1 MLILMRRLV
10 WAVSSGSALF
20 AKVSSLVHGADKV
33 KMCILSST
41 ALEEAWLVCLVRMHR
56 HVSIFILSS
65 FVALGDSYNDLFPM
79 LNIALLKQ

>member
-1 MLILMRRLV
+1 
-10 WAVSSGSALF
+10 
-20 AKVSSLVHGADKV
+20 
-33 KMCILSST
+33 MCILSST
-41 ALEEAWLVCLVRMHR
+41 ALEEAWLVHLVRIHR